1 MTVAIRGGSGG
12 GAPNQQVNPPAND
25 NQNRSDAANIVDV
38 SIISNEES
46 ITTTDSVAV
55 SYSPNSANE
64 PSETNE
70 CDPPVEN
77 LEDVEPEFPITELAR
92 LDDMINRPRWVIPVL
107 PRGELEILLDAAID
121 LCRRGLDTRSE
132 ACQRFFREGLTISFT
147 KILTD
152 EAVSGWKF
160 EIHRCIMQNC
170 ERLIELIVLKLN
182 QDWFP
187 LLDLLA
193 MVFNPSNKFHVFTS
207 NRPETIPPNRTPEE
221 EFARSTD
228 PRAPRG
234 WLIELI
240 NKFGK
245 LDGFKIL
252 LERFEKGP
260 PLSVPLIAALIRPFG
275 YCYELLTVSTIE
287 KYFLPIIQMVP
298 AFLENLT
305 DEELKKDSKNE
316 TKNDALSGIVKAL
329 KNLASRIPNQE
340 ETIKNLEIFRLR
352 MILRLLQISSFNGK
366 MNALN
371 EVNKVITSV
380 SYYSHRHSGG
390 NSIGVEEEE
399 WLTAERMA
407 QWIMENKVLQIV
419 LRDSLHQPQYV
430 EKLEKI
436 IRFVIKEKAL
446 TLEDL
451 DDLWAAQCGK
461 HEAIVKNVHDL
472 LAKLAWDF
480 TPEQLDHLFDCFQA
494 SWTNATK
501 KQREKLLELIRR
513 LAEDDKD
520 GVMAHKV
527 LNLLWN
533 LAHNDDIPTDIM
545 DQALAAHVKILDY
558 SCCQDRDSQKTE
570 WLDKCVE
577 ELNKP
582 DGGNWVLPALKQ
594 IREICCLY
602 NEAPPNFT
610 ANAIPQGNAAH
621 QRSTHMMYRHEVIT
635 RLQNQQS
642 LVIKVSD
649 NISLYM
655 NKARQIAKDNPN
667 LNPNFIY
674 PGKRFSHTQEVQE
687 RLNFLR
693 FLLKDG
699 QLWLCAPQAKQI
711 WKCLAENEVY
721 PEDREACFRWFSQL
735 MTEEPD
741 LDPEINKDFFENN
754 ILQLEPSLVTESGIE
769 CFDKFFKAVNVKEGK
784 LVPKRRSYC
793 TEDLELIGLDY
804 LWRVVLS
811 CSEEVA
817 NSGIELLKEIYT
829 NLGPRLQANQLDIHE
844 DFVQTCMDRL
854 KASFDTV
861 SVLEEDDTR
870 IRTEVTKM
878 TRVLKAL
885 FEYIYQCDTDFG
897 EERTILPMG
906 RSFRGRNMTLTI
918 RFPNQ
923 GRNVDD
929 VEVHTHT
936 NEPLSAVRRQILT
949 KVKANNMN
957 MRVDL
962 FINNELIDPDMGR
975 DKKLVMDLPLKDKMI
990 LSGKLYQ
997 VNTNMPSSPDS
1008 SSDSSI
1014 GSPHHPYDGPNVEAE
1029 NMLPGVIMAQQHN
1042 YAQFFFQLAD
1052 LGMSLNSVALRDCA
1066 LDILKIMPADKV
1078 AVETLKT
1085 LCQTCAESSEDHN
1098 AKFDAI
1104 FYTQSPTQA
1113 AYYLGCIYS
1122 LLMPARNPLSEEA
1135 QEFQYNF
1142 MKSGCGFKVLELLN
1156 RNNFLSRAD
1165 DFTKIC
1171 SYLMVLKI
1179 SKLVLA
1185 TLAHYIVLTGTSSSK
1200 EIVVLQQAL
1209 HSIPNPS
1216 ADSVVREVAQ
1226 KTAQLLKNHEK
1237 QPLKL
1242 TKVLPEINSIK
1253 AVMILAWVTAT
1264 GRETALQASIEKLHS
1279 LIAETHQSP
1288 IVVYM
1293 TYKEALEVLTIMLM
1307 LSPLVLEQ
1315 LMKDETWQTFII
1327 DLLLVS
1333 SNRSVRQTA
1342 LEEFVLIATKCP
1354 TNSEVLVKFINLLH
1368 SHLRNTVPQNSFYK
1382 TSQEFFR
1389 LFCKLLNNAF
1399 ITRCSLPQ
1407 AQQLLE
1413 YEIDIL
1419 RHVRQNLVKNG
1430 LIEEI
1435 QLEGHLGITK
1445 ELIAL
1450 LNSQQKY
1457 EVGCDSDNW
1466 HGNKNRKGMIK
1477 ILIDEYIFPASR
1489 AMVLQQ
1495 KSNISSAHIE
1505 EVNPICNS
1513 SATLTAGFD
1522 VLVALCTGCIPNLKY
1537 VADTLIEMFY
1547 SDNEQPLTE
1556 WEYLPPIGPRPT
1568 RGFVGLKNAGATC
1581 YMNSVLQQLYMIP
1594 EIRDG
1599 ILMVEGAATD
1609 LNEDFSGEDKIEN
1622 NIVSVGC
1629 DINQSVCDDERGSRE
1644 ETRREYNLGV
1654 LKYVQAIFGHLALS
1668 KLQYYV
1674 PRGFWKHFKLWGEPV
1689 NLREQHD
1696 ALEFF
1701 NSLVDSL
1708 DEALKSLNYSPI
1720 MSRVLGG
1727 SFADQKICKD
1737 CPHRFSREESFTTL
1751 NIDIRNHSNLL
1762 DSLEQYVKGDLLEGA
1777 NAYHCE
1783 KCNRKVD
1790 TVKRLCIKKLP
1801 IVLAI
1806 QLKRFDY
1813 DWERECAI
1821 KFNDYFEFPRVL
1833 DMEPYTVRGLAK
1845 LEGELIDDD
1854 LVACDDDAFNETQTC
1869 TKYDLCG
1876 IVVHSGQ
1883 ASGGHYYSYILYKHI
1898 DGTRKWYK
1906 FDDGDVTECK
1916 LDDDEEMRIQCF
1928 GGEYMGEVFDHMLKR
1943 MSCRRQ
1949 KRWWNAYILV
1959 YRRVDTQESQL
1970 SMRLNELTLMESK
1983 VSDAQIIKMP
1993 LAIQRSVQKQNIK
2006 FMHTRNQFSVEYFEF
2021 MKKILRSNGQI
2032 VFAHCQHEG
2041 QEAYLETKKDIEEL
2055 AMICTH
2061 LAARFL
2067 FNTCFHT
2074 KKTLRG
2080 QALDWFEVLNFHL
2093 RASPT
2098 VRAWFAH
2105 YVLFAHMFRFCE
2117 YLLDCPSTDVRS
2129 AFGKIIVFL
2138 AHYALKDGNCQ
2149 VPIHCYGSSAPV
2161 DAGIGLSDQLIQCV
2175 LSLLKKDVSEHSRH
2189 LSQYFNLFFQYASL
2203 GTAERAQLLRLNVA
2217 ATFILVALD
2226 EGPGP
2231 PIKYQYA
2238 DLGKLYQVVSLL
2250 VRCCDVS
2257 SKCASS
2263 HPGSLPLPNPYGVE
2277 EDHRYIMPIQPAVV
2291 EHLYNKPTYVKKI
2304 IEDANN
2310 TEDTIKL
2317 LKFCCWEN
2325 PHFSSVILNEL
2336 LWQIA
2341 YSYSYEL
2348 RPHFDTLY
2356 HMLLIEDSW
2365 QEHRIHNALKGM
2377 QDDREGLFD
2386 TIHRNKT
2393 HYQKRAYQCIK
2404 CLVTLFS
2411 TCNLAAQILQSN
2423 NDLKRKWTSAV
2434 AWLNDELERRPYTST
2449 TQYGYNWSPP
2459 AQSNETSNGYYLERS
2474 HSAKITLAKAIEL
2487 CPEDERE
2494 DQEEQEMSE
2503 DTDSPPPEADVQDPF
2518 VTSFRSVNKGPP
2530 PFNDAQMAG
2539 DTCLTSETQGTPASN
2554 LPRPSSDSY
2563 NSSSRRYSMLFQTL
2577 DRPPRLRSTFDKN
2590 IIMHRNRHGNES
2602 IQNVQKAGDK
2612 EEESKAVES
2621 TELSNVE
2628 I

>member
-1 MTVAIRGGSGG
+1 MTVVVRGGSGG
-12 GAPNQQVNPPAND
+12 QTPNQQVNPPVND
-25 NQNRSDAANIVDV
+25 NQRTDVPNIAEVTLAPNDENVSRFDPFGFLVPQQNVESDGND
-38 SIISNEES
+38 SGIIEPPAEN
-46 ITTTDSVAV
+46 TD
-55 SYSPNSANE
+55 
-64 PSETNE
+64 
-70 CDPPVEN
+70 DR
-77 LEDVEPEFPITELAR
+77 EPEFPIAELTR

-107 PRGELEILLDAAID
+107 PKGELEILLEASIE
-121 LCRRGLDTRSE
+121 LCKRGLDTKSE

-170 ERLIELIVLKLN
+170 ERLIELIVLKLS

-193 MVFNPSNKFHVFTS
+193 MVLNPANKFHVFTA
-207 NRPETIPPNRTPEE
+207 NRPETLSPNRSPEDE
-221 EFARSTD
+221 VFARSPD
-228 PRAPRG
+228 PRTPRG

-245 LDGFKIL
+245 LDGFKLL
-252 LERFEKGP
+252 LERFDKSSS
-260 PLSVPLIAALIRPFG
+260 LSVPLIAALIRPFD
-275 YCYELLTVSTIE
+275 YCYDLLTTQTVE

-298 AFLENLT
+298 SFLENLT

-316 TKNDALSGIVKAL
+316 SKNDALSGIVKAL

-340 ETIKNLEIFRLR
+340 EKIKNLEIFRLR

-371 EVNKVITSV
+371 EVNKVIAGV
-380 SYYSHRHSGG
+380 NYYSHRHSGA
-390 NSIGVEEEE
+390 NTVSVEEEE

-407 QWIMENKVLQIV
+407 QWITDNKVLQIV

-494 SWTNATK
+494 SWTNASK

-570 WLDKCVE
+570 WLDKCIE

-610 ANAIPQGNAAH
+610 GPAIPQGTTAH
-621 QRSTHMMYRHEVIT
+621 QRSTHMMYRHEVIN
-635 RLQNQQS
+635 RLQSQHS
-642 LVIKVSD
+642 LVIKVSE
-649 NISLYM
+649 NISVYM

-699 QLWLCAPQAKQI
+699 QLWLCSPQAKQI

-721 PEDREACFRWFSQL
+721 IEDREACFRWFSQL

-741 LDPEINKDFFENN
+741 LDPEINRDFFENN
-754 ILQLEPSLVTESGIE
+754 VLQLEAGLVTESGIE
-769 CFDKFFKAVNVKEGK
+769 CFDRFFKAVNVKEGH
-784 LVPKRRSYC
+784 LVPKRRSFC
-793 TEDLELIGLDY
+793 TENLELIGLDY

-817 NSGIELLKEIYT
+817 NHGIELLKEIYT
-829 NLGPRLQANQLDIHE
+829 NLGPRLQSNQLDIH
-844 DFVQTCMDRL
+844 DDYIQTCIDRL

-870 IRTEVTKM
+870 IRVEVTKM

-885 FEYIYQCDTDFG
+885 HEYISQCDNDFG
-897 EERTILPMG
+897 EERTILPTG
-906 RSFRGRNMTLTI
+906 RSFRGKNMTLTV
-918 RFPNQ
+918 RFPNS
-923 GRNVDD
+923 GRTVEE

-936 NEPLSAVRRQILT
+936 NEPMSAVRRQILT
-949 KVKANNMN
+949 KMKANNMN

-962 FINNELIDPDMGR
+962 FINNELLDPEAGR
-975 DKKLVMDLPLKDKMI
+975 APDKRLVYELPLKDKMI

-997 VNTNMPSSPDS
+997 MNTNMPSSPDS

-1014 GSPHHPYDGPNVEAE
+1014 GSPHHPFDGPNVEAE
-1029 NMLPGVIMAQQHN
+1029 NMLPGVIMAQNHN
-1042 YAQFFFQLAD
+1042 YTQFFFQLAD
-1052 LGMSLNSVALRDCA
+1052 LGMSLNSVSLRDSA
-1066 LDILKIMPADKV
+1066 LDILKLMPADKV
-1078 AVETLKT
+1078 TVDTLRD
-1085 LCQTCAESSEDHN
+1085 LCRKCAETS
-1098 AKFDAI
+1098 
-1104 FYTQSPTQA
+1104 
-1113 AYYLGCIYS
+1113 
-1122 LLMPARNPLSEEA
+1122 RNPLSEEA
-1135 QEFQYNF
+1135 KEFQYNF
-1142 MKSGCGFKVLELLN
+1142 IKSGCGFKVLELLI
-1156 RNNFLSRAD
+1156 RNNFLSSAD
-1165 DFTKIC
+1165 DFTKIRLIMYILFRSC

-1179 SKLVLA
+1179 SKLVLT
-1185 TLAHYIVLTGTSSSK
+1185 TLSNYIVLSSNLCTSK
-1200 EIVVLQQAL
+1200 EMIVLQQAL
-1209 HSIPNPS
+1209 HLIPNPS
-1216 ADSVVREVAQ
+1216 ADLMVREVAQ
-1226 KTAQLLKNHEK
+1226 KTAQLLKANET
-1237 QPLKL
+1237 Q
-1242 TKVLPEINSIK
+1242 TVKVSKYLPDLNSVK
-1253 AVMILAWVTAT
+1253 AVMILAWVSAT
-1264 GRETALQASIEKLHS
+1264 GREVALQASTEKLHN
-1279 LIAETHQSP
+1279 LITEPYEGSGL
-1288 IVVYM
+1288 IYM
-1293 TYKEALEVLTIMLM
+1293 TCKEALEVLTLMFM
-1307 LSPLVLEQ
+1307 LSPNVIDQ
-1315 LMKDETWQTFII
+1315 LMKDETWQMFVI
-1327 DLLLVS
+1327 DLLLIS
-1333 SNRSVRQTA
+1333 SNRLVMDSFTSYLTIMVRLAA
-1342 LEEFVLIATKCP
+1342 LDEFVLIATKCP
-1354 TNSEVLVKFINLLH
+1354 TNSDVLVKFIQLLH
-1368 SHLRNTVPQNSFYK
+1368 SHLKITVPQNNYYK
-1382 TSQEFFR
+1382 TSKEFFR
-1389 LFCKLLNNAF
+1389 LFCKLLNSAY
-1399 ITRCSLPQ
+1399 ITRCLLPQ
-1407 AQQLLE
+1407 SQQLLE

-1419 RHVRQNLVKNG
+1419 RNVRRYLVKNG

-1445 ELIAL
+1445 ELICL
-1450 LNSQQKY
+1450 LNSSQKF
-1457 EVGCDSDNW
+1457 EVGCDGEQW
-1466 HGNKNRKGMIK
+1466 LCLANKNRKGMIG

-1495 KSNISSAHIE
+1495 RSNVSSAHIE

-1513 SATLTAGFD
+1513 AATLNAGFE

-1537 VADTLIEMFY
+1537 VADTVIEMFY

-1581 YMNSVLQQLYMIP
+1581 YMNSVCVLFCLDNHFMSTVELYMIP

-1599 ILMVEGAATD
+1599 ILVVEGAATD

-1622 NIVSVGC
+1622 NVVSVGC
-1629 DINQSVCDDERGSRE
+1629 DINQSACDEDRGFRE

-1708 DEALKSLNYSPI
+1708 DEALKSLNYSPV

-1727 SFADQKICKD
+1727 SYENLCIIVYNQFYT
-1737 CPHRFSREESFTTL
+1737 RYSREESFTTL

-1777 NAYHCE
+1777 NAYHCD

-1801 IVLAI
+1801 TVLAI

-1821 KFNDYFEFPRVL
+1821 KFNDYFEFPRLL

-1845 LEGELIDDD
+1845 IDGEVVDDD
-1854 LVACDDDAFNETQTC
+1854 LVACDDDAFNEIQSC

-1916 LDDDEEMRIQCF
+1916 LDDDEEMRVQCF

-1959 YRRVDTQESQL
+1959 YRRIDTQESQMA
-1970 SMRLNELTLMESK
+1970 MRLNELTLMESK
-1983 VSDAQIIKMP
+1983 VCDAQIIKMP
-1993 LAIQRSVQKQNIK
+1993 VAIQRSVQKQNIK
-2006 FMHTRNQFSVEYFEF
+2006 FMHTKNQFSVEYFQF
-2021 MKKILRSNGQI
+2021 MKKLLHSNGQL
-2032 VFAHCQHEG
+2032 VQTHSQHDTVES
-2041 QEAYLETKKDIEEL
+2041 KKDIEEI
-2055 AMICTH
+2055 AMICVH
-2061 LAARFL
+2061 LASRFL

-2080 QALDWFEVLNFHL
+2080 SALDWFEVLNLHF
-2093 RASPT
+2093 RASPG

-2105 YVLFAHMFRFCE
+2105 NVLFAHTFRFCE
-2117 YLLDCPSTDVRS
+2117 YLLDCLSTDVRS
-2129 AFGKIIVFL
+2129 AFGKIIVHL
-2138 AHYALKDGNCQ
+2138 AHYALQDGNCQ
-2149 VPIHCYGSSAPV
+2149 VPILCYGSNAPV
-2161 DAGIGLSDQLIQCV
+2161 DAGIGLSDHLIQCV

-2189 LSQYFNLFFQYASL
+2189 LSQYFNLFFQYASI

-2250 VRCCDVS
+2250 VRCCDVA

-2263 HPGSLPLPNPYGVE
+2263 HTNNLPLPNPFGAE
-2277 EDHRYIMPIQPAVV
+2277 EDNRYIMSIQPQVV
-2291 EHLYNKPTYVKKI
+2291 EHLYNKTSYVKKI
-2304 IEDANN
+2304 IEEANN

-2348 RPHFDTLY
+2348 RPHFDSLY

-2365 QEHRIHNALKGM
+2365 QEHRIHNALKGIYIANPK
-2377 QDDREGLFD
+2377 LF
-2386 TIHRNKT
+2386 
-2393 HYQKRAYQCIK
+2393 
-2404 CLVTLFS
+2404 
-2411 TCNLAAQILQSN
+2411 
-2423 NDLKRKWTSAV
+2423 
-2434 AWLNDELERRPYTST
+2434 
-2449 TQYGYNWSPP
+2449 
-2459 AQSNETSNGYYLERS
+2459 
-2474 HSAKITLAKAIEL
+2474 
-2487 CPEDERE
+2487 
-2494 DQEEQEMSE
+2494 
-2503 DTDSPPPEADVQDPF
+2503 
-2518 VTSFRSVNKGPP
+2518 
-2530 PFNDAQMAG
+2530 
-2539 DTCLTSETQGTPASN
+2539 
-2554 LPRPSSDSY
+2554 
-2563 NSSSRRYSMLFQTL
+2563 
-2577 DRPPRLRSTFDKN
+2577 
-2590 IIMHRNRHGNES
+2590 
-2602 IQNVQKAGDK
+2602 
-2612 EEESKAVES
+2612 
-2621 TELSNVE
+2621 
-2628 I
+2628 